1 MLAAPKNL
9 QNLASAILFTSSGSF
24 FMSNKALH
32 LRNLTSSFR
41 VSSKFIASSLFFLLL
56 SSISTSVNA
65 QQSPPASDVPS
76 PTIAQSTSGGNQWL
90 GQWKVTFDQSS
101 GQPISF
107 TFMLTPEGK
116 LFVLV
121 PESASGPPIAYEVP
135 VKKISDISSLPAN
148 AQIAGIEKL
157 FQSQTNTARQPDART
172 NIGAMTRAQ
181 QAYFLEYNKFARDI
195 KDLGVGIDPE
205 TDDYRYRIV
214 PQANQSQRVM
224 MNAIAKRPGLKS
236 YTSAVFVV
244 KKKNESLT
252 VTGICET
259 NSPSSTPPAMPILP
273 KSGST
278 DIQCS
283 AGSRRVR

>member
-1 MLAAPKNL
+1 
-9 QNLASAILFTSSGSF
+9 
-24 FMSNKALH
+24 MSNKAIN

-41 VSSKFIASSLFFLLL
+41 LSSKLILSSLFVGFL
-56 SSISTSVNA
+56 SSVSTSVSA
-65 QQSPPASDVPS
+65 QQSPPAPDVPS
-76 PTIAQSTSGGNQWL
+76 QAIAQSTSSGNQWL
-90 GQWKVTFDQSS
+90 GQWKVTFGQSS

-121 PESASGPPIAYEVP
+121 PESASSPPVAYEVP
-135 VKKISDISSLPAN
+135 VQKISDLSSLPAN

-157 FQSQTNTARQPDART
+157 FQAQTSTTRPTDAKT
-172 NIGAMTRAQ
+172 NLGAMTRAQ

-195 KDLGVGIDPE
+195 KDLGIGIDPE
-205 TDDYRYRIV
+205 TDDYRYRIL
-214 PQANQSQRVM
+214 PQANQTQRVM
-224 MNAIAKRPGLKS
+224 MNAIAKRSGLKS
-236 YTSAVFVV
+236 YTSAVFVI
-244 KKKNESLT
+244 KKKNESVT

-259 NSPSSTPPAMPILP
+259 NSPSSNPPAMPILP

-278 DIQCS
+278 DIQCP